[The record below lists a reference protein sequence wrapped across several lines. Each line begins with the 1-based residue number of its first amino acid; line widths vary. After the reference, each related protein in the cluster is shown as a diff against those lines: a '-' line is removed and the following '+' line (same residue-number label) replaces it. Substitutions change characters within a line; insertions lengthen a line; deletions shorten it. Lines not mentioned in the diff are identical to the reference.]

1 MGSVSTDLPYIDEH
15 AIVIA
20 APRRV
25 VWAALEHEFVTAG
38 RGTAHRW
45 LAAALRADPE
55 SGFAMVERVEGRRL
69 GLAGAHRF
77 ARYRLT
83 FDLVE
88 AADGMTKVTATSH
101 AVFPGV
107 AGRLYRALVV
117 ATPVHVV
124 ATTLLLHTVRRRA
137 VASPG
142 GHATRGGSDALAIVS
157 TFRAVQRGFYAG
169 TADAAGLARMMADD
183 VTWHVPGSNAL
194 AGDHDGQTAVLRY
207 FARRRDLAQET
218 MRITVLGEVSIGD
231 LVVTRADGA
240 AMLNGSQAAW
250 QTVGIYRVADGRVA
264 ECWMVP
270 LDQTAFDEVWQSS
283 AR

>member
-1 MGSVSTDLPYIDEH
+1 VGSVSTDLPYIDEH

-20 APRRV
+20 APRHV
-25 VWAALEHEFVTAG
+25 VWAALEHEFVSAG
-38 RGTAHRW
+38 RGTVRRW
-45 LAAALRADPE
+45 LAVALRAVPT
-55 SGFAMVERVEGRRL
+55 SGFSTVERVEGRRL

-88 AADGMTKVTATSH
+88 AGDGMTKVTATSH
-101 AVFPGV
+101 AAFPGV

-124 ATTLLLHTVRRRA
+124 ATTGLLHAIRRRTVASRGTHETRGATAA
-137 VASPG
+137 VAV
-142 GHATRGGSDALAIVS
+142 VS
-157 TFRAVQRGFYAG
+157 AFRAVQHGFYAG
-169 TADAAGLARMMADD
+169 TADADGLARMMTDD
-183 VTWHVPGSNAL
+183 VAWHVPGSNAL
-194 AGDHDGQTAVLRY
+194 AGDHDGQAAVLRY
-207 FARRRDLAQET
+207 FARRRDLAKET

-240 AMLNGSQAAW
+240 AMLDGSQAAW

-270 LDQTAFDEVWQSS
+270 LDQAAFDEIW
-283 AR
+283 R